1 MSTLIK
7 GSMRWPNL
15 FLGMVTGLVG
25 LGVGGGDDNWSGG
38 ADTAFEAQVVRAGTE
53 PTVELEVVRAIAS

>member
-1 MSTLIK
+1 
-7 GSMRWPNL
+7 MRWPNL